1 MTTCSTCATVI
12 NVVQSSA
19 NNNSGLPSRE
29 RHLDERLESLEEY
42 FVSNLVNNL
51 LHVVHVVCC
60 DDAVGTDFN
69 RAIDQSYDSMYE
81 I

>member
-1 MTTCSTCATVI
+1 VSLTE
-12 NVVQSSA
+12 
-19 NNNSGLPSRE
+19 E
-29 RHLDERLESLEEY
+29 RRHERLESLEEY